1 MKLETITQKQDEGLP
16 LLRVLLGATR
26 GVNGNDMLEDVLP
39 KPINLEEMC
48 GRLSME
54 ENFKKKM
61 VYNSYFFQK
70 ANYLISIPLHGGL
83 HPLKVATAELLI
95 KLTT

>member
-1 MKLETITQKQDEGLP
+1 MKLETITQKQDEGLA

-39 KPINLEEMC
+39 KPMDTIPDLEEMC

-54 ENFKKKM
+54 DNFKKKM
-61 VYNSYFFQK
+61 VYNS
-70 ANYLISIPLHGGL
+70 
-83 HPLKVATAELLI
+83 
-95 KLTT
+95 